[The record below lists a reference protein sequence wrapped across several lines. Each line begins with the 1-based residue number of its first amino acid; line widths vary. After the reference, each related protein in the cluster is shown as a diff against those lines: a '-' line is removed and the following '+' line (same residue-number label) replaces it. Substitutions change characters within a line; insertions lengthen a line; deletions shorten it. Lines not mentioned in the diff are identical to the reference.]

1 MGRFQ
6 ARICEGGKW
15 VNLGSFGTAVEAAVA
30 YARHVEVE
38 EAAEEFEVDAED
50 VEPDDEA
57 EVVEEA
63 EGLRL
68 HTSGRRGTSTGYK
81 CVYPYRRRFKVL
93 VDGSSL
99 GVYDTAVEA
108 AVAYARHAGPPSQP
122 QVATEAEGLR
132 LHLSKSN
139 STGYKYVYRAGQGK
153 RFVLRLSERP
163 HVVLGYFDTAVEAA
177 VAYARYVESGGMEVD
192 AEDVKVDDDGVDG
205 GGEDVVEE
213 AEGLRLHLSSNNG
226 TGYKGVT
233 NIRGRFQAKVR
244 ELTQR
249 TLDATPLRS
258 RRRWRTRGTCS
269 RSGRAARRR
278 ARRRPRPRDGAGRHV
293 GRRRRRARQRARHRT
308 RRRRAAPAPATVR
321 AFLAKHNLEEYA
333 DAFDAEGYDDFD
345 YLLEVGR
352 SGRAQIEE
360 VAANVR
366 MTKPGHVAKFC
377 HYLGQLARAE
387 SGL

>member
-1 MGRFQ
+1 M
-6 ARICEGGKW
+6 
-15 VNLGSFGTAVEAAVA
+15 A
-30 YARHVEVE
+30 YARHVGEAEVE

-81 CVYPYRRRFKVL
+81 CVYPYRKRFKVL

-108 AVAYARHAGPPSQP
+108 AVAYARHAGPPRP

-139 STGYKYVYRAGQGK
+139 STGYKYVYRAGRGK

-163 HVVLGYFDTAVEAA
+163 YVVLGYFDTAVEAA

-192 AEDVKVDDDGVDG
+192 AEDVKVDDDGVDC

-233 NIRGRFQAKVR
+233 NIRGRFQAKVQGAHAKDLGYYDTAVEAAVAYAR
-244 ELTQR
+244 HMQSIEAAPPAAAPAAVR
-249 TLDATPLRS
+249 GPAT
-258 RRRWRTRGTCS
+258 
-269 RSGRAARRR
+269 
-278 ARRRPRPRDGAGRHV
+278 AGHHV
-293 GRRRRRARQRARHRT
+293 GRRRRRARQALAT
-308 RRRRAAPAPATVR
+308 VPAAAAPAPHPPRCAPSWPSKPR
-321 AFLAKHNLEEYA
+321 GYA
-333 DAFDAEGYDDFD
+333 DAFDAEATRLS

-352 SGRAQIEE
+352 SGRAQIGKSLPTF
-360 VAANVR
+360 A
-366 MTKPGHVAKFC
+366 
-377 HYLGQLARAE
+377 
-387 SGL
+387 